1 MPAFQTSPVS
11 PFKPVGTR
19 TSLEV
24 LILDD
29 ERFDRHRLARLC
41 SGLEFACT
49 VSNATSLT
57 EFRNQLDQTTFGLI
71 LLDYSL
77 PDGTGLDALDMMHL
91 CARNMNT
98 PALMVSGLAE
108 SGIVDR
114 AEAAGCC
121 GFLEKDALS
130 SDAFARAVKDALVM
144 TAPLSPASA
153 KHFDAEE
160 VAQLLTRAV
169 AHSAQDIKPMVSR
182 LMRHMRNLRAQNA
195 LNDCP
200 ATDAAE
206 QNCLSLWSFLI
217 EMERQDGATLLA
229 HFTDAAGTAKRAQSE
244 PKSNRPPSPFSSGP
258 H

>member
-1 MPAFQTSPVS
+1 MPAFKTSPVS
-11 PFKPVGTR
+11 PFKSVDSH
-19 TSLEV
+19 TSLRV

-41 SGLEFACT
+41 SGLEFPCT

-57 EFRNQLDQTTFGLI
+57 EFQNQLDQTTFGLI

-77 PDGTGLDALDMMHL
+77 PDGTGLEALNMMHL
-91 CARNMNT
+91 CARNVNT

-108 SGIVDR
+108 RDIVER

-130 SDAFARAVKDALVM
+130 SDAFARAVKDALVL
-144 TAPLSPASA
+144 TAPLSPADPT
-153 KHFDAEE
+153 HFESVE
-160 VAQLLTRAV
+160 VEQLLARSV
-169 AHSAQDIKPMVSR
+169 ATCAQDIKPMVSR
-182 LMRHMRNLRAQNA
+182 LMRQMRNLRAQQV
-195 LNDCP
+195 LDDGP
-200 ATDAAE
+200 ATLAAE

-217 EMERQDGATLLA
+217 EMERQDGAALLSNI
-229 HFTDAAGTAKRAQSE
+229 TKAAATPQATPSE
-244 PKSNRPPSPFSSGP
+244 PKTKKPPSPFGASR